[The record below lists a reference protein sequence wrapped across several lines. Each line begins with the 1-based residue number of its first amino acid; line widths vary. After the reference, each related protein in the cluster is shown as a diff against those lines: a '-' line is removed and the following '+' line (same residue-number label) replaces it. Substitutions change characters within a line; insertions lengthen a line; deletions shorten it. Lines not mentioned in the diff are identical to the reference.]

1 MSYQLHSACVVTIP
15 PKIIESWRTSHGD
28 SDLPVTLAQ
37 VRNAARAIEDLWKI
51 RHIDLLPAELG
62 RRVSNPHFLSSD
74 LGKFVQVA
82 ILIGRKVKP
91 NHFFRG
97 TNVQWDRRSLLQVKG
112 IYEAQYNMGEEF
124 FTVETVYRGDVIL
137 VTKTISELL
146 ELFYCM

>member
-1 MSYQLHSACVVTIP
+1 MGSTPTFYDFRGYSDHTGTMQLVT
-15 PKIIESWRTSHGD
+15 H
-28 SDLPVTLAQ
+28 V
-37 VRNAARAIEDLWKI
+37 
-51 RHIDLLPAELG
+51 LLEIKVDVLC
-62 RRVSNPHFLSSD
+62 SD

-97 TNVQWDRRSLLQVKG
+97 TNVQWDKRSLLQVKG

-124 FTVETVYRGDVIL
+124 FTVENVYRGDVIL